1 MTEQELMQ
9 TLIQLA
15 DLGVTGIRINYE
27 GGGDSGCIEDIM
39 YTDKEGVS
47 LDEVQNLPWDSKDL
61 RKLSSEFST
70 NIENFTIDTILD
82 DIEDWWNNEGGNGTL
97 AILVPS
103 GEYNVENNIR
113 RIDYDEFFHE
123 GNLFRKTED

>member
-15 DLGVTGIRINYE
+15 DLGVTGIRIDYE
-27 GGGDSGCIEDIM
+27 GCGDSGCIESMM
-39 YTDKEGVS
+39 YTEEKDVS
-47 LDEVQNLPWDSKDL
+47 IEDVQNLPWDSKNL
-61 RKLSSEFST
+61 KNLSSELAS
-70 NIENFTIDTILD
+70 NIENFAHAQILD

-103 GEYNVENNIR
+103 GEYNVQNSIR
-113 RIDYDEFFHE
+113 VINYEEYFHE
-123 GNLFRKTED
+123 GNLFRKTEE

>member
-27 GGGDSGCIEDIM
+27 GSGDSGCIEEM
-39 YTDKEGVS
+39 LYTDEEGIS
-47 LDEVQNLPWDSKDL
+47 MEDVQNLPWDAKNL
-61 RKLSSEFST
+61 RELSNELAN
-70 NIENFTIDTILD
+70 NIENFAHAQILD
-82 DIEDWWNNEGGNGTL
+82 DIEDWWNNDGGSGTM

-103 GEYNVENNIR
+103 GAYTIENNIR
-113 RIDYDEFFHE
+113 RTEYDEFFHE
-123 GNLFRKTED
+123 GNLFKMTEK

>member
-15 DLGVTGIRINYE
+15 DLGVTGIRIDYE
-27 GGGDSGCIEDIM
+27 GGGDSGCIEGM
-39 YTDKEGVS
+39 LYTEEKDVS
-47 LDEVQNLPWDSKDL
+47 IEDVQNLPWDSKNL
-61 RKLSSEFST
+61 NNLSSELAS
-70 NIENFTIDTILD
+70 NIENFAHAQILD
-82 DIEDWWNNEGGNGTL
+82 DIEDWWNNEGGSGTL

-103 GEYNVENNIR
+103 GEYNVQNNIR
-113 RIDYDEFFHE
+113 VINYEEYFHE

>member
-1 MTEQELMQ
+1 MTEQELTQ

-47 LDEVQNLPWDSKDL
+47 LVEVQNLPWSSKNL
-61 RKLSSEFST
+61 KALNNELAI
-70 NIENFTIDTILD
+70 NIENFTTDTILD
-82 DIEDWWNNEGGNGTL
+82 TIEDWWNNEGGSGTL

>member
-1 MTEQELMQ
+1 MTEQELTQ

-39 YTDKEGVS
+39 YTDKEGVL
-47 LDEVQNLPWDSKDL
+47 LDEVQNLPWGSKDL
-61 RKLSSEFST
+61 KELNNELAI
-70 NIENFTIDTILD
+70 NIENFTTDTILD
-82 DIEDWWNNEGGNGTL
+82 TIEDWWNNEGGSGTL

>member
-1 MTEQELMQ
+1 MTEQELTQ

-47 LDEVQNLPWDSKDL
+47 LDEVQNLPWGSKDL
-61 RKLSSEFST
+61 KELNNELAI
-70 NIENFTIDTILD
+70 NIENFTTDTILD
-82 DIEDWWNNEGGNGTL
+82 TIEDWWNNEGGSGTL

>member
-1 MTEQELMQ
+1 MTEQELTQ

-27 GGGDSGCIEDIM
+27 GGGDSGCIEDIH

-47 LDEVQNLPWDSKDL
+47 IVEVQNLPWSSKNL
-61 RKLSSEFST
+61 KQLNNELAI
-70 NIENFTIDTILD
+70 NIENFTTDTILD
-82 DIEDWWNNEGGNGTL
+82 TIEDWWNNEGGNGTL

-113 RIDYDEFFHE
+113 MVDYKEFVHE
-123 GNLFRKTED
+123 GNLFRKTEE

>member
-1 MTEQELMQ
+1 MTEQELTQ

-39 YTDKEGVS
+39 YTDKKGV
-47 LDEVQNLPWDSKDL
+47 LLEEVQNLPWDSKNL
-61 RKLSSEFST
+61 KALNNELAI
-70 NIENFTIDTILD
+70 NIENFATDKILD
-82 DIEDWWNNEGGNGTL
+82 DIEDWWNNEGGSGTL
-97 AILVPS
+97 SILVPS

-113 RIDYDEFFHE
+113 RIDYDEFVHV

>member
-27 GGGDSGCIEDIM
+27 GGGDSGCIEGM
-39 YTDKEGVS
+39 LYTEEKDVS
-47 LDEVQNLPWDSKDL
+47 IEDVQNLPWDSKNL
-61 RKLSSEFST
+61 NNLSSELAS
-70 NIENFTIDTILD
+70 NIENFAHAQILD
-82 DIEDWWNNEGGNGTL
+82 DIEDWWNNEGGSGTL

-103 GEYNVENNIR
+103 GEYNVQNNIR
-113 RIDYDEFFHE
+113 VINYEEYFHE

>member
-1 MTEQELMQ
+1 MTEQELTQ

-39 YTDKEGVS
+39 YTDKEGVL
-47 LDEVQNLPWDSKDL
+47 LDEVQNLPWGSKDL
-61 RKLSSEFST
+61 KELNNELAI
-70 NIENFTIDTILD
+70 NIENFATDKILD
-82 DIEDWWNNEGGNGTL
+82 DIEDWWNNEGGSGTL

-113 RIDYDEFFHE
+113 RVDYDEFFHE
-123 GNLFRKTED
+123 GNLFRKTEE

>member
-1 MTEQELMQ
+1 MTEQELTQ

-47 LDEVQNLPWDSKDL
+47 LEEVQSLPWDSKNL
-61 RKLSSEFST
+61 RELSNELAN
-70 NIENFTIDTILD
+70 NIENFTTDTILD
-82 DIEDWWNNEGGNGTL
+82 TIEDWWNNEGGSGTL

-113 RIDYDEFFHE
+113 VINYDEFFHE

>member
-1 MTEQELMQ
+1 MTEQELTQ

-47 LDEVQNLPWDSKDL
+47 LDEVQNLPWDSKNL
-61 RKLSSEFST
+61 KELNNELAI
-70 NIENFTIDTILD
+70 NIENFTTDTILD
-82 DIEDWWNNEGGNGTL
+82 TIEDWWNNEGGSGTL

-113 RIDYDEFFHE
+113 IVDYKEFVHE
-123 GNLFRKTED
+123 GNLFRKTEE

>member
-15 DLGVTGIRINYE
+15 DLGFTGIRINYE

-47 LDEVQNLPWDSKDL
+47 LDEVQNLPWGSKDL
-61 RKLSSEFST
+61 KELNNELAD
-70 NIENFTIDTILD
+70 NIENFTTDTILD
-82 DIEDWWNNEGGNGTL
+82 TIEDWWNNEGGSGTL
-97 AILVPS
+97 SILVPS

-113 RIDYDEFFHE
+113 RVEYDEFFHE

>member
-1 MTEQELMQ
+1 MTEQELTQ

-47 LDEVQNLPWDSKDL
+47 LDEVQNLPWGSKDL
-61 RKLSSEFST
+61 KELNNELAD
-70 NIENFTIDTILD
+70 NIENFTTDTILD
-82 DIEDWWNNEGGNGTL
+82 TIEDWWNNEGGSGTL

>member
-1 MTEQELMQ
+1 MTEQELTQ

-47 LDEVQNLPWDSKDL
+47 LDEVQNLPWGSKNL
-61 RKLSSEFST
+61 KELNNELAI
-70 NIENFTIDTILD
+70 NIENFTTDTILD
-82 DIEDWWNNEGGNGTL
+82 TIEDWWNNEGGSGTL

>member
-15 DLGVTGIRINYE
+15 DLGVTGIRISYE
-27 GGGDSGCIEDIM
+27 GSGDSGCIDGLLYTEEKDVSIED
-39 YTDKEGVS
+39 
-47 LDEVQNLPWDSKDL
+47 VQNLRWDSKDL
-61 RKLSSEFST
+61 NNLSSELAS
-70 NIENFTIDTILD
+70 NIENFAHAQILD
-82 DIEDWWNNEGGNGTL
+82 DIEDWWNNEGGSGTL

-103 GEYNVENNIR
+103 GEYNVQNNIR
-113 RIDYDEFFHE
+113 VINYEEYFHE

>member
-1 MTEQELMQ
+1 
-9 TLIQLA
+9 
-15 DLGVTGIRINYE
+15 
-27 GGGDSGCIEDIM
+27 M

-47 LDEVQNLPWDSKDL
+47 LWEVQNLPWDSKNL
-61 RKLSSEFST
+61 KELNNELAI
-70 NIENFTIDTILD
+70 NIENFVTDTILD
-82 DIEDWWNNEGGNGTL
+82 TIEDWWNNEGGDGKL

-113 RIDYDEFFHE
+113 IVDYKEFIHE

>member
-1 MTEQELMQ
+1 MTEQELTQ

-27 GGGDSGCIEDIM
+27 GGGDSGCIEDIF

-47 LDEVQNLPWDSKDL
+47 LWEVQNLAWDSKNL
-61 RKLSSEFST
+61 KQLNNELAI
-70 NIENFTIDTILD
+70 NIENFATDKILD
-82 DIEDWWNNEGGNGTL
+82 DIEDWWNNEGGSGIL
-97 AILVPS
+97 SILVPS
-103 GEYNVENNIR
+103 GEYHVENNIR
-113 RIDYDEFFHE
+113 TVDYDAFIHE

>member
-15 DLGVTGIRINYE
+15 DLGVTGIRIYYE
-27 GGGDSGCIEDIM
+27 GGGDSGCIEGM
-39 YTDKEGVS
+39 LYTDKEGVS
-47 LDEVQNLPWDSKDL
+47 LIEVQNLPWDSKDL
-61 RKLSSEFST
+61 RKLNSELAS
-70 NIENFTIDTILD
+70 NIENFTTDTILD
-82 DIEDWWNNEGGNGTL
+82 TIEDWWNNEGGNGTL
-97 AILVPS
+97 SILVPS

-113 RIDYDEFFHE
+113 RVEYDEFFHE

>member
-15 DLGVTGIRINYE
+15 DLGVTGIRIDYE
-27 GGGDSGCIEDIM
+27 GGGDSGCIEGMM
-39 YTDKEGVS
+39 YTEEKDVS
-47 LDEVQNLPWDSKDL
+47 IEDVQNLHWDSKDL
-61 RKLSSEFST
+61 RKLNSELAS
-70 NIENFTIDTILD
+70 NIENFAHAQILD
-82 DIEDWWNNEGGNGTL
+82 DIEDWWNNEGGSGTL

-103 GEYNVENNIR
+103 GEYNVQNNIR
-113 RIDYDEFFHE
+113 VINYEEYFHE

>member
-27 GGGDSGCIEDIM
+27 GGGDSGCIEDIY
-39 YTDKEGVS
+39 YTDKEGVL

-103 GEYNVENNIR
+103 GEYIVENNIR

>member
-1 MTEQELMQ
+1 MTEQELTQ

-39 YTDKEGVS
+39 YTDKEGVL
-47 LDEVQNLPWDSKDL
+47 LDEVQNLPWDSKNLKNLNNELAD
-61 RKLSSEFST
+61 
-70 NIENFTIDTILD
+70 NIENFAHTQILD
-82 DIEDWWNNEGGNGTL
+82 DIEDWWNNEGGSGTL

-113 RIDYDEFFHE
+113 IVDYKEFVHE
-123 GNLFRKTED
+123 GNLFRKTEE

>member
-1 MTEQELMQ
+1 MTEQELTQ

-47 LDEVQNLPWDSKDL
+47 LVEVQNLPWGSKDL
-61 RKLSSEFST
+61 KELNNELAI
-70 NIENFTIDTILD
+70 NIENFTTDTILD
-82 DIEDWWNNEGGNGTL
+82 TIEDWWNNEGGSGTL

-113 RIDYDEFFHE
+113 RVDHDEFFHE
-123 GNLFRKTED
+123 GNLFRKTEE

>member
-1 MTEQELMQ
+1 MTEQELTQ

-27 GGGDSGCIEDIM
+27 GGGDSGCIEGIM

-47 LDEVQNLPWDSKDL
+47 LEEVQSLPWDSKNL
-61 RKLSSEFST
+61 KELNNELAI
-70 NIENFTIDTILD
+70 NIENFATDKILD
-82 DIEDWWNNEGGNGTL
+82 DIEDWWNNEGGSGIL
-97 AILVPS
+97 SILVPS
-103 GEYNVENNIR
+103 GEYYVENNIR
-113 RIDYDEFFHE
+113 VIDYEEFIHE

>member
-1 MTEQELMQ
+1 MTEQELTQ

-39 YTDKEGVS
+39 YTDKKGV
-47 LDEVQNLPWDSKDL
+47 LLEEVQNLPWDSKNL
-61 RKLSSEFST
+61 KELNNELAI
-70 NIENFTIDTILD
+70 NIENFVTDTILD
-82 DIEDWWNNEGGNGTL
+82 TIEDWWNNEGGSGTMS
-97 AILVPS
+97 ILVPS

-113 RIDYDEFFHE
+113 KIDYDEFFHE

>member
-27 GGGDSGCIEDIM
+27 GGGDSGCIEDMM
-39 YTDKEGVS
+39 YTEKEGVS
-47 LDEVQNLPWDSKDL
+47 LIEVQNLPWDSKNL
-61 RKLSSEFST
+61 NNLSSELAS
-70 NIENFTIDTILD
+70 NIENFAHAQILD
-82 DIEDWWNNEGGNGTL
+82 DIEDWWNNEGGSGTL
-97 AILVPS
+97 SILVPS
-103 GEYNVENNIR
+103 GEYNVQNNIR
-113 RIDYDEFFHE
+113 IINYEEYFHE

>member
-1 MTEQELMQ
+1 MTEQELTQ

-47 LDEVQNLPWDSKDL
+47 LDEVQNLPWGSKNL
-61 RKLSSEFST
+61 KELNNELAI
-70 NIENFTIDTILD
+70 NIENFATDKILD
-82 DIEDWWNNEGGNGTL
+82 DIEDWWNNEGGSGTL

>member
-27 GGGDSGCIEDIM
+27 GGGDSGCIEDMM
-39 YTDKEGVS
+39 YTEKEGVS
-47 LDEVQNLPWDSKDL
+47 LIEVQNLPWDSKNL
-61 RKLSSEFST
+61 NNLSSELAS
-70 NIENFTIDTILD
+70 NIENFAHAQILD
-82 DIEDWWNNEGGNGTL
+82 DIEDWWNNEGGSGTL
-97 AILVPS
+97 SILVPS
-103 GEYNVENNIR
+103 GEYTIENNIR
-113 RIDYDEFFHE
+113 RIDYYEFFHE